1 MSSIEQ
7 APIDGWPAGWTGSGH
22 PARAEGRLG
31 PSPAALRRR
40 RLFVLALNL
49 ATVAALTAAMAA
61 ILGHGGLIALEWAML
76 GAYVITLAWLSI
88 GLWNSIIGL
97 RLDLRHGARAAEVV
111 LPALGRVTGGE
122 PITARVALVMPL
134 RNEDP
139 AVSLARL
146 RGIQQELARTPWA
159 GRFDIHVLSDS
170 DRPDIVAREE
180 LEMAR
185 WRRMHGDRRLFYRR
199 RTDNAGYKAGNV
211 GEFVQRHRDTYDFFL
226 PLDADSVMGADAILR
241 MVRVMQ
247 ASPEIGMLQSLIT
260 GLPSRVFFVRAF
272 QFGLRHVMRSFTLG
286 SAWWQAD
293 CGPNWGHNVLIRTA
307 PFADHCML
315 EKLPGKGPLSGW
327 ILSHDMLEAA
337 LMRRAGYEVRVL
349 AEECDSHEENPPSVV
364 DFIRRELR
372 WANGNLQY
380 LRLTGLDGIQP
391 VSRVQL
397 ALAVLAYVGAPA
409 WLAFVLL
416 GSALTVAP
424 GQYES
429 VPLVMAFGFFAF
441 MMTMNLFPK
450 LMGLAQVMAD
460 SARAAQYGGRARVAL
475 GGVGEIVFSML
486 FAPAVAFALTMF
498 VIGLVFG
505 RRVGWQ
511 AQQRSRERLHWG
523 EAAGVLWPQTV
534 TGFALTGW
542 FWATAPV
549 VLPFAA
555 PVLIPLAGAIPI
567 AVLSTHPALGRWSCA
582 VGLFDIPED
591 RSSSSDVAP
600 VTPARAG

>member
-7 APIDGWPAGWTGSGH
+7 APIDGSSTVWTRAGTVAG
-22 PARAEGRLG
+22 AAGRPG
-31 PSPAALRRR
+31 PSRAVLRLRRR
-40 RLFVLALNL
+40 FVLGLNL
-49 ATVAALTAAMAA
+49 ATVAGLTAAMAA
-61 ILGHGGLIALEWAML
+61 ILGHGGLVALEWAML
-76 GAYVITLAWLSI
+76 AAFVVTLPWLSI
-88 GLWNSIIGL
+88 GLWNSVIGL
-97 RLDLRHGARAAEVV
+97 ALDLRHGERAAEVV
-111 LPALGRVTGGE
+111 LPALGRVQGDE
-122 PITARVALVMPL
+122 PIAARVALVMPL

-139 AVSLARL
+139 AASLARL

-159 GRFDIHVLSDS
+159 ARFDIHVLSDS

-211 GEFVQRHRDTYDFFL
+211 AEFVGRHRDTYDFFL

-260 GLPSRVFFVRAF
+260 GLPSRSFFVRAF

-315 EKLPGKGPLSGW
+315 EKLPGTGPLSGW

-337 LMRRAGYEVRVL
+337 LMRRAGFEVRVL

-380 LRLTGLDGIQP
+380 LRLSGLQGIEP

-429 VPLVMAFGFFAF
+429 VPLVIALGFFAF

-450 LMGLAQVMAD
+450 LMGLAQIMAD
-460 SARAAQYGGRARVAL
+460 GARAAQYGGRVRVAL
-475 GGVGEIVFSML
+475 GGIGEIVFSML

-498 VIGLVFG
+498 VVGLFFG

-523 EAAGVLWPQTV
+523 EAAGVLWPQTLA
-534 TGFALTGW
+534 GIALTAW

-555 PVLIPLAGAIPI
+555 PVLIPLACAIPI

-591 RSSSSDVAP
+591 RSTSRAAVPA
-600 VTPARAG
+600 TPARAG